1 MDSMHQAQVANVNVA
16 KAAAFGDSPEMA
28 KKANMAKI
36 QRFLPEKPADEKLEM
51 QEDFRFSDLI
61 GELDVE
67 LKRMWILNTSNR
79 YRHGLGLV
87 PSGFLRQ
94 N

>member
-1 MDSMHQAQVANVNVA
+1 MLEVWTQCTKLKLLVNIAN
-16 KAAAFGDSPEMA
+16 AAAFGDSPEMA

-61 GELDVE
+61 GELDV
-67 LKRMWILNTSNR
+67 WS
-79 YRHGLGLV
+79 
-87 PSGFLRQ
+87 
-94 N
+94 